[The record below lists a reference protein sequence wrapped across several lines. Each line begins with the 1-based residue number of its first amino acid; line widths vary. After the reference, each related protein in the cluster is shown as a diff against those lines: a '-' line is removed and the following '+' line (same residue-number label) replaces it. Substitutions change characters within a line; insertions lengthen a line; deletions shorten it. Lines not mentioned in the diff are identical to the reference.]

1 MLVYLT
7 DFISSPNFCRYLFL
21 LLLLSNNNPSSFAP
35 VTPTTTTMPDLQ
47 QQIQSMI
54 QTVFLQLQA
63 KQAEQQQQ
71 QQQQAMAG
79 ILLQQLLLAGG
90 VGGGSGNHW
99 SPPPSPPPPSL
110 LSWGSSIPTALPVVA
125 APPVPVNTISRQV
138 EGAADFLNFLTCV
151 QKGCQ

>member
-1 MLVYLT
+1 
-7 DFISSPNFCRYLFL
+7 
-21 LLLLSNNNPSSFAP
+21 
-35 VTPTTTTMPDLQ
+35 
-47 QQIQSMI
+47 MI

-90 VGGGSGNHW
+90 GGGSGNHW
-99 SPPPSPPPPSL
+99 SPPSPPPPPSL
-110 LSWGSSIPTALPVVA
+110 LSWGSIPTALPVVT
-125 APPVPVNTISRQV
+125 APPVPVNNISRQV